1 MEPSRFLGEGV
12 LIILDT
18 HIFIWLAEKLT
29 ERIPTK
35 IRSAIAANSV
45 LGVSAISLWEIAMLV
60 DKGRVIL
67 SLPLLSWFKAAL
79 AAPKIT
85 LLPITVEV
93 AARSGSLPIHGDPAD
108 RLIAATA
115 IEHDCFLATLDVP
128 LRQFSLLKTIVIP

>member
-1 MEPSRFLGEGV
+1 M
-12 LIILDT
+12 IILDT
-18 HIFIWLAEKLT
+18 HIFIWATEKLV
-29 ERIPTK
+29 EKIPAK
-35 IRSAIAANSV
+35 IRSALIAELV
-45 LGVSAISLWEIAMLV
+45 LGVSTISLWEIAMLV

-67 SLPLLSWFKAAL
+67 SMPLLSWFKAAL
-79 AAPKIT
+79 SMPKVK
-85 LLPITVEV
+85 LLPITAEV